1 MCTSTE
7 MWRDVCVRRET
18 RRPGFPLWNNSPG
31 SPTKAMRLPKSH
43 VGACALCVQARVP
56 SCQRWGRSF
65 IRLMPL
71 RLHLLLLTALSSDTF
86 ATSRNPTS
94 ALNPKKACN
103 GLAGG
108 LPGGAGPVCSGA
120 GGPLPAGTH
129 RGRQSGTSRTLGP
142 ESLSFRA

>member
-1 MCTSTE
+1 M
-7 MWRDVCVRRET
+7 RRET
-18 RRPGFPLWNNSPG
+18 RRPGFPLWSNSPG

-43 VGACALCVQARVP
+43 VGACAPCVQARVP

-94 ALNPKKACN
+94 ALNPKKK
-103 GLAGG
+103 
-108 LPGGAGPVCSGA
+108 
-120 GGPLPAGTH
+120 PATAL
-129 RGRQSGTSRTLGP
+129 Q
-142 ESLSFRA
+142 EDFRAALDRCAQVLEGHSLLEPTGDARAALREL